1 MDRVLRLTNRC
12 ALSTIVVLAIL
23 SWMGSAHAQVNAEVL
38 RPSPLRTGWSFGVD
52 GSLAVSRGNIEL
64 LDVGGSGRVQY
75 QTLHPISSAEQ
86 SDPLSLPFLSQRVF
100 LTGSARFAERAQTTF
115 INQAFVHARWIGMWH
130 PWIGSDLFVQY
141 QFNQFLRLQGRAVA
155 GTGVR
160 MEIVHLPMFMM
171 WGGSGYMFEYNRI
184 SDLPGA
190 SDAKETFEHRFTN
203 YLTMRLAVL
212 GNRLLLQNT
221 LYYQPR
227 FDDFSDFR
235 ILEEFESLA
244 KASEMFALGVT
255 LSVLHDS
262 APPSGVKETDLRLLT
277 TVRLSF

>member
-1 MDRVLRLTNRC
+1 MDRFLRLSQHL
-12 ALSTIVVLAIL
+12 ALCSIVVLATL
-23 SWMGSAHAQVNAEVL
+23 SGMGSAHAQVNAEVL
-38 RPSPLRTGWSFGVD
+38 RPNPLRTGWSFGVD

-75 QTLHPISSAEQ
+75 QTLHPLPPAEEGVPA
-86 SDPLSLPFLSQRVF
+86 PLPYISQRVF
-100 LTGSARFAERAQTTF
+100 LTASARFAERAQSAF
-115 INQAFVHARWIGMWH
+115 INQAFVHGRWIAMWH
-130 PWIGSDLFVQY
+130 ERVGSDLFVQY

-160 MEIVHLPMFMM
+160 VEIVHLPMFMM

-190 SDAKETFEHRFTN
+190 TDEPETFEHRFTN

-212 GNRLLLQNT
+212 GGRLLVQNT

-227 FDDFSDFR
+227 FDAFSDFR
-235 ILEEFESLA
+235 VLEEFESMA
-244 KASEMFALGVT
+244 KVSEMFSLGVT

-262 APPSGVKETDLRLLT
+262 APPSGVKETDLRLLS